1 MAVLKCKMC
10 GGELSFEEGV
20 SVCECEYCGCKQT
33 VPNVDDEKKAKQY
46 VRANK
51 LRAACDF
58 DKAAG
63 VYESIIEDYE
73 DEAEAYWGLVLCK
86 YGIEYVTDP
95 ATANKVPTCHRSG
108 FDSVMDDE
116 DFEMVMETSD
126 PVARAVYREQAKDIE
141 EIRKKIIEVSGKE
154 EPYDIFICYK
164 ETGEDGQRTLDSVL
178 AQDVYDAFTE
188 KGYRVFFSRI
198 TLEDKLGQEYEPY
211 IFAALNSAKVMLA
224 FGTSY
229 DNYNAVWVK
238 NEWSRY
244 LKLMEKDK
252 SKHLIPCYKDIDAY
266 DMPAEFKHLQGQDMS
281 KIGFIQDLV
290 RGVEKIIP
298 LGKGSEKVDAQIVQA
313 ASGPNVASLLERA
326 ELFLEDEDWK
336 SVKEYCDKVLDIEP
350 KNATAYLYQTCARYR
365 KQKAN
370 DLITIEDDFENSDSF
385 KKAYRFADENM
396 KLLLDEIVMKT
407 KMRRNEEEQRK
418 QAEEQRKQAE
428 AEIKKS
434 ELKEIRDIIN
444 SANISVKC
452 SGDGVVGLKA
462 DGRVVATG
470 KCNVSEWTDIISI
483 ACGGSR
489 TVGLKADG
497 SVVATGYN
505 NPIVSEWTDIVSIA
519 CDGDGNH
526 TVGLKADGSVVS
538 AGDNFHGQRNVSEW
552 TDIISI
558 VCGDS
563 RTVGLKADGSV
574 VATGYNDHGECNVSE
589 WTDIISIACGARHT
603 VGLKADGSVVAT
615 GDYFDG
621 KCNVS
626 EWTDII
632 SIACGA
638 FHTVGLKSDGTVEA
652 TGSGDN
658 GEIAVSGWT
667 DIVSIACDEDHTV
680 GLKAD
685 GSVVAT
691 GGANMWRQYDVS
703 GWTDIVSIACS
714 GDGNRIAVLKA
725 DGSVRNEYGDV
736 SELKLF
742 DSQDQLKEMAE
753 KRVECIEKIKEHSE
767 DARKLAAE
775 RRKLAAERRSQNV
788 CQHCGGEFKGMLVK
802 KCMQCGKG
810 KDY

>member
-505 NPIVSEWTDIVSIA
+505 
-519 CDGDGNH
+519 
-526 TVGLKADGSVVS
+526 
-538 AGDNFHGQRNVSEW
+538 
-552 TDIISI
+552 
-558 VCGDS
+558 
-563 RTVGLKADGSV
+563 
-574 VATGYNDHGECNVSE
+574 DHGECNVSE

-753 KRVECIEKIKEHSE
+753 KRVECIEKIKEHAE

-802 KCMQCGKG
+802 KCMQCGMF

>member
-519 CDGDGNH
+519 CD
-526 TVGLKADGSVVS
+526 
-538 AGDNFHGQRNVSEW
+538 
-552 TDIISI
+552 
-558 VCGDS
+558 
-563 RTVGLKADGSV
+563 
-574 VATGYNDHGECNVSE
+574 
-589 WTDIISIACGARHT
+589 
-603 VGLKADGSVVAT
+603 
-615 GDYFDG
+615 
-621 KCNVS
+621 
-626 EWTDII
+626 
-632 SIACGA
+632 
-638 FHTVGLKSDGTVEA
+638 
-652 TGSGDN
+652 
-658 GEIAVSGWT
+658 
-667 DIVSIACDEDHTV
+667 EDHTV

-753 KRVECIEKIKEHSE
+753 KRVECIEKIKEHAE